1 MNCGVGCRH
10 GSDPELQCLWCRP
23 VATALTQPLAREPPY
38 ATGAALKKTKKK
50 KKPTNLQLHGT
61 IQMNLAKVM
70 MKIKRRDIKY
80 YT

>member
-1 MNCGVGCRH
+1 M
-10 GSDPELQCLWCRP
+10 WCRP

-50 KKPTNLQLHGT
+50 KPKKTTTNLQLHGT